1 MAGTRETR
9 AATAQWEVR
18 VAGATVSMRANGI
31 VYIVLDKNAAVTVE
45 SARAMNA
52 AFRERVDGPTPV
64 LTDIRE
70 MRSTGVLQM
79 RYANDAEVIAVTGKL
94 AVLVASPVSRMIGN
108 MFLGLAKPPYPTR
121 LFTDEGE
128 AVAWVLEDSGRSR
141 TP

>member
-1 MAGTRETR
+1 MRE
-9 AATAQWEVR
+9 
-18 VAGATVSMRANGI
+18 NGI
-31 VYIVLDKNAAVTVE
+31 VYIVLARKADVTVE

-64 LTDIRE
+64 LTDIRA

-79 RYANDAEVIAVTGKL
+79 RYANDAEVTAVTGKL

-121 LFTDEGE
+121 LFTAEGE
-128 AVAWVLEDSGRSR
+128 AVAWLLGGKRGHR
-141 TP
+141 RP